1 MMKFGTLLN
10 ARCRTDTILEKT
22 FLAVTRQW
30 LSDFHEIVYVDQ
42 NPRVNA
48 VTVESQKNS
57 NLWQAVLVYDA
68 YLLISRI
75 IH

>member
-1 MMKFGTLLN
+1 MQDVGQTPYWK
-10 ARCRTDTILEKT
+10 KT
-22 FLAVTRQW
+22 FLAVTRQC

-42 NPRVNA
+42 NPTVNA

-57 NLWQAVLVYDA
+57 NLWQAVLVYDV